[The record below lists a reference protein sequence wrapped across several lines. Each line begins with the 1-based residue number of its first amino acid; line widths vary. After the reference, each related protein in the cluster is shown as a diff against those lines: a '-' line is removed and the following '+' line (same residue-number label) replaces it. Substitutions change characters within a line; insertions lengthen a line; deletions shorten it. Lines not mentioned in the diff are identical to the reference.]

1 MPFIRAAV
9 GKNRN
14 VAERGTRIINWKDKT
29 MTKGKMP
36 LLVAGAALVAA
47 PLLAVPASAATTN
60 TTGLSN
66 SNKVLKQAIQ
76 EDTSNTVGKI
86 ENKVI
91 VKKKNAKF
99 AAGQYMAQGEDGMSD
114 PVNFILKSGKMGG
127 QQRWFDAGPNACYI
141 MKLPNKIFDASCQSG

>member
-1 MPFIRAAV
+1 MI
-9 GKNRN
+9 
-14 VAERGTRIINWKDKT
+14 
-29 MTKGKMP
+29 KGKMP

-47 PLLAVPASAATTN
+47 PLLAVPASAATTQ

-99 AAGQYMAQGEDGMSD
+99 AAGHYIAKTDDGMGD
-114 PVNFILKSGKMGG
+114 PINFILKSGKMGG
-127 QQRWFDAGPNACYI
+127 QQQWFDAGPNACYI
-141 MKLPNKIFDASCQSG
+141 MKLPNKIYDTSCLSS